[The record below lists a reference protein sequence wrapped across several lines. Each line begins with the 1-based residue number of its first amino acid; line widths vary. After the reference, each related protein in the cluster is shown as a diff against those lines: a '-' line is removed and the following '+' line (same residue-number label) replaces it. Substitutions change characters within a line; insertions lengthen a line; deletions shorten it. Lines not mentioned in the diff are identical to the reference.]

1 MNDIQN
7 DHAMRYAQGLVAQ
20 QIAGHGVLNAHAKQ
34 GNLKRM
40 LEKARNVA
48 AVIVTASLFMV
59 SGAGSF
65 VAGTALLSAMP
76 TAAHAQEM
84 YGTSNGGWA
93 TSSATQDR
101 QLSTQSAAQVRMD
114 QRYAAAEEAREQR
127 AYDAQVRKFQRD
139 QERIERDQD
148 RAQEKAERNQARAQ
162 EKAERDQ
169 ARAEAASNK
178 KLGSFAETM
187 VHQLSYDT
195 GANYSQARA
204 AGKLA
209 KSVTGKMTDKATG
222 GSRQDAMMEYS
233 ELGVNAVGAFQSG
246 KKGAGSTFLGSALGA
261 LVGGVIYELSGPKEA
276 EPAAAAQ
283 APVRGYQQTS
293 SAHRTQQENSQ
304 FVDVVFPGVVGQVI
318 AANQMKVVT
327 PGSQTMEFTP
337 AALRT
342 REGQAVDQAA
352 NAMAAWMAGMANQN
366 KLLELVQA
374 ARSDP
379 KTNQATLGQAST
391 MMTKLDADGR
401 QDVKVMVDKLNYTS
415 SLGVDTTPL
424 WQAVAKAS
432 NQYQKDAQVIMG
444 IDPAR
449 LASNARP

>member
-1 MNDIQN
+1 MNDTQN
-7 DHAMRYAQGLVAQ
+7 DHAMRYAQGLVTQ
-20 QIAGHGVLNAHAKQ
+20 QIADHGVLNAHAKQ

-40 LEKARNVA
+40 LEKVRNVV
-48 AVIVTASLFMV
+48 AVVGTAGLFMV
-59 SGAGSF
+59 SGTGSF
-65 VAGTALLSAMP
+65 MAGTALVGAIP
-76 TAAHAQEM
+76 TAAHA
-84 YGTSNGGWA
+84 
-93 TSSATQDR
+93 
-101 QLSTQSAAQVRMD
+101 QSAAQVRMD

-139 QERIERDQD
+139 QERVERDRD
-148 RAQEKAERNQARAQ
+148 RAQDKAEREQERAERTQARV
-162 EKAERDQ
+162 
-169 ARAEAASNK
+169 EAASDK

-187 VHQLSYDT
+187 VHQLSADT

-209 KSVTGKMTDKATG
+209 KSVTGKMTGKATG
-222 GSRQDAMMEYS
+222 GSRQDAMMEYA

-261 LVGGVIYELSGPKEA
+261 LVGGVIYELSDPKEA
-276 EPAAAAQ
+276 EPAAAAR

-318 AANQMKVVT
+318 AANQMRIVT
-327 PGSQTMEFTP
+327 PGSQAMEFTP

-379 KTNQATLGQAST
+379 STNQVTLGQAST

-424 WQAVAKAS
+424 WQAVTKAS